1 MLQIKDLSVVRGQGR
16 QAHHVHLPQLEL
28 RPGEVM
34 AVTGESGCGKS
45 TLLEAIGLLLRP
57 DQVGQYHLSDAGQ
70 QRDIAML
77 LNNNQQAELANIRA
91 RQIGFVL
98 QNGGLLPFLNV
109 LDNIRLPS
117 QLLASVPDK
126 AMLSRVIDSLK
137 LGPLLTRY
145 PSQLSFG
152 ERQRTAF
159 ARAIM
164 HRPALVLADEPTA
177 ALDPSNA
184 QQLFSLFI
192 DLVRHEGM
200 MALVV
205 CHDWPL
211 VQRFSLPCLIARPDQ
226 TAASQAEPPQ
236 QAQGGTWFVL

>member
-1 MLQIKDLSVVRGQGR
+1 MLQIDDLRVVRGQGT
-16 QAHHVHLPQLEL
+16 QAHHVCLPQLTL
-28 RPGEVM
+28 RPGQVV

-57 DQVGQYHLSDAGQ
+57 ASIGRFELHDDKQLDVA
-70 QRDIAML
+70 AL
-77 LNNNQQAELANIRA
+77 LNSNKQAELADIRA
-91 RQIGFVL
+91 RHLGFVL
-98 QNGGLLPFLNV
+98 QNGGLLPFLSV
-109 LDNIRLPS
+109 QDNIRLPC
-117 QLLASVPDK
+117 QLLGRLPDK
-126 AMLSRVIDSLK
+126 AMLSRVIDALK
-137 LGPLLTRY
+137 LGPLLGKY
-145 PSQLSFG
+145 PAQLSFG

-177 ALDPSNA
+177 ALDPYNA

-192 DLVRHEGM
+192 DLVAQEGM

-211 VQRFSLPCLIARPDQ
+211 VQRFNLPCLVARLDSD
-226 TAASQAEPPQ
+226 ASDTPEAQACK
-236 QAQGGTWFVL
+236 GTHFVL

>member
-1 MLQIKDLSVVRGQGR
+1 MLHIDNLCVVRGQGT
-16 QAHHVHLPQLEL
+16 QAHHVYLPQLML
-28 RPGEVM
+28 RPGQVV

-57 DQVGQYHLSDAGQ
+57 ASVGRFELHDEKQLDVA
-70 QRDIAML
+70 AL
-77 LNNNQQAELANIRA
+77 LNSNQQAKLANIRA
-91 RQIGFVL
+91 RHLGFVL

-109 LDNIRLPS
+109 QDNIRLPC
-117 QLLASVPDK
+117 QLLGMVPNK
-126 AMLSRVIDSLK
+126 AMLSRVVDALK
-137 LGPLLTRY
+137 LGPLLSKY
-145 PSQLSFG
+145 PTQLSFG

-164 HRPALVLADEPTA
+164 HRPGLVLADEPTA
-177 ALDPSNA
+177 ALDPYNA

-192 DLVRHEGM
+192 DLVAQEGM

-211 VQRFSLPCLIARPDQ
+211 VQRFNLPCLVAHTDSGVSDQSEAQAR
-226 TAASQAEPPQ
+226 T
-236 QAQGGTWFVL
+236 GTYFVL